1 MFKKLDRTL
10 FSETLN
16 MAWPAIVES
25 FFVALAGIID
35 SAMVSSLGASA
46 VAAVGLT
53 QQPKNIGF
61 AMFTAFNVS
70 ISALVAR
77 RRGEKKEK
85 EANEILL
92 TALIIVTLLSI
103 LMGIVFVVFADPI
116 IRLCGSTADTQYM
129 GVTYLRIIMGCMI
142 FNVIQ
147 MAVNSAQRG
156 SGKTRITM
164 RTNLTSSAVNV
175 VFNYLLIGGH
185 LGFPALGITG
195 AALATVLGTVVAAV
209 MSLLSLFQK
218 DSFVSIPYIL
228 AKRIRPKLRAVKDM
242 IRIGYGIFLEQLLL
256 RFGFMAT
263 ALMAAK
269 QGTAAMA
276 AHQVGMNLLGLS
288 FAFGD
293 GLQQSAV
300 ALIGLSLGEGKP
312 DKAKNY
318 GHACRLFGA
327 GISVLLAI
335 LYFFFSRSIFGIFF
349 EEQEIIATGVNISY
363 IIIVTVVFQI
373 QQVIFSGSLRGAGD
387 TLYTAIAGV
396 ISVSFIR
403 TIVSYICCYWF
414 HWGIIGIWCGVFADQ
429 CCRFI
434 FMSIRFYSG
443 KWTRIKI

>member
-1 MFKKLDRTL
+1 MFKKLDRSIFT
-10 FSETLN
+10 ETLN
-16 MAWPAIVES
+16 MAWPAVVES

-53 QQPKNIGF
+53 QQPRNIGF
-61 AMFTAFNVS
+61 ALFTAFNVS

-77 RRGEKKEK
+77 RRGEQKPK

-92 TALIIVTLLSI
+92 TALIIVTVLSI
-103 LMGIVFVVFADPI
+103 LMGAAFVVFADPI
-116 IRLCGSTADTQYM
+116 IRLCGSTADTQDM
-129 GVTYLRIIMGCMI
+129 AVTYLCIVMGCMI
-142 FNVIQ
+142 FNIIQ

-164 RTNLTSSAVNV
+164 RTNLTSSAINV
-175 VFNYLLIGGH
+175 LFNYLLIGGH
-185 LGFPALGITG
+185 FGFPALGITG
-195 AALATVLGTVVAAV
+195 AAIATVLGTVVAAV
-209 MSLLSLFQK
+209 MSLLSLFKK
-218 DSFVSIPYIL
+218 DSFVSLPYIIQNKL
-228 AKRIRPKLRAVKDM
+228 RPKMRALKDM
-242 IRIGYGIFLEQLLL
+242 VRIGYGIFLEQLLL

-300 ALIGLSLGEGKP
+300 ALIGRSLGEAKP
-312 DKAKNY
+312 EKAKNY

-327 GISVLLAI
+327 TISVVLAI
-335 LYFFFSRSIFGIFF
+335 LYFFFSRAVFGIFF
-349 EEQEIIATGVNISY
+349 EEQEIIAIGVSISY
-363 IIIVTVVFQI
+363 IIIVTVIFQI

-403 TIVSYICCYWF
+403 TIVSYVCCYFF
-414 HWGIIGIWCGVFADQ
+414 HWGIIGIWCGVLADQ

-434 FMSIRFYSG
+434 FMSTRFYSG